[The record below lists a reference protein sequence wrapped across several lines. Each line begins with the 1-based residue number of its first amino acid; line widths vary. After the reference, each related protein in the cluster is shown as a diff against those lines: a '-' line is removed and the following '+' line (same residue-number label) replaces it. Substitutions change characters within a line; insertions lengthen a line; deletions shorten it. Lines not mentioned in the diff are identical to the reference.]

1 MAGGRIEIDVAINDE
16 GVAEGIDN
24 ALSAATDAVKTAAGV
39 MGLAFLGGGVSDAIS
54 HIVGVGTD
62 LDTVLNQIKG
72 TSGATAQEMAAISDK
87 AKQLGNDM
95 TLPATSTRTA

>member
-16 GVAEGIDN
+16 GVAR
-24 ALSAATDAVKTAAGV
+24 ASTMRCLVATDAVKTAAGV

-72 TSGATAQEMAAISDK
+72 T
-87 AKQLGNDM
+87 LGGDRAGDGGH
-95 TLPATSTRTA
+95 LR